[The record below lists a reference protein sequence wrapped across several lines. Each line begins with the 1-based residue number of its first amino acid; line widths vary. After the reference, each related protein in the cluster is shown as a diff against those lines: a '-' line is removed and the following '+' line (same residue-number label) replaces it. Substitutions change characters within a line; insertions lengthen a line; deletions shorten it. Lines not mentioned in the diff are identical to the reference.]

1 MLPLDCFFHSTKLIG
16 AFQDNI
22 IERDR
27 SQYDMSS
34 HIIIQ
39 YITQQCRSSQVCCR
53 CRRKHFDRMIFI
65 KSLSIAQ
72 LIVVVVIYFLMSY
85 EVMMKGVPV
94 PSKWRTS
101 PPALASWPQPPYHL
115 YHSPPLIDAWF
126 YIWTIYSRASAY
138 AVYLSPF
145 TRQGTLLPHSFV
157 ITSARNYH
165 HNMCN
170 DRSTRPTMTKLPKM
184 TLPVS
189 STIIVL

>member
-1 MLPLDCFFHSTKLIG
+1 
-16 AFQDNI
+16 
-22 IERDR
+22 
-27 SQYDMSS
+27 MSS

-39 YITQQCRSSQVCCR
+39 HITQQCRSSQVCCS

-72 LIVVVVIYFLMSY
+72 LIVVVVIHFLLSY

-94 PSKWRTS
+94 PSKWHTS
-101 PPALASWPQPPYHL
+101 PPSLASWPQPPYHL
-115 YHSPPLIDAWF
+115 YHSPPTHRRGI
-126 YIWTIYSRASAY
+126 
-138 AVYLSPF
+138 VYLGDILQGQCLCCLPLPF
-145 TRQGTLLPHSFV
+145 YWQGTLLHHSFV
-157 ITSARNYH
+157 ITSAKNYH

-184 TLPVS
+184 TLPLS